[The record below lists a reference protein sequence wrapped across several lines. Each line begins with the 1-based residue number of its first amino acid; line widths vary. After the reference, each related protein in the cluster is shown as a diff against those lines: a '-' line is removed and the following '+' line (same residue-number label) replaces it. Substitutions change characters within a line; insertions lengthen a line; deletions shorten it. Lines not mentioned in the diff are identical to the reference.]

1 MFSPTALTT
10 PTRLPWWWPLLV
22 GWLLLAL
29 WSPAFASDVT
39 SASRTAA
46 TEPAL
51 DAREPY
57 RMGSWQLVGMDTAL
71 RTLAR
76 GGDTAAMPRM
86 LPLAVLPQQHGAWWF
101 GLSGSRSVGAR
112 VELRWT
118 LPLDGSAAW
127 RRTGNAD

>member
-39 SASRTAA
+39 SASRTA

-76 GGDTAAMPRM
+76 GGDAATMPRM
-86 LPLAVLPQQHGAWWF
+86 LPLAVMPQQHGAWWF

-127 RRTGNAD
+127 RRTGDAD